1 MGELES
7 LFELKVELD
16 GVNQV
21 SVLEKSGSGHSEIV
35 WTFPLTGDDGPIIL
49 QEFYTTTKFVVVNW
63 NGWIRAF
70 DVQSREKIF
79 DRKMNGSVDSS
90 ALLSLDK
97 QSLYCVNRIDRDRQ
111 FSIFSLNNFKEEVS
125 YLLPKDT
132 YSSYL
137 QIRQDGAL
145 LMYFEDEGRALEDKK
160 WMHGYNVLYPE
171 TLHIDR
177 FEMQYPQSAQ
187 FGVKAPMTS
196 SSKNIGVMPYWGKV
210 EVNKDVAGNF
220 VFVYKLMIFDLNTFD
235 ILQVLPVRDYA
246 VTQLECY
253 ESECEEMAQ
262 LFSAGVLNDEY
273 NDALTTFCQDLNSIV
288 FDEMEDAFW
297 LCWRGG
303 IVRKVGFDGSL
314 SPLLVASSVP
324 GSTSMEPFE
333 HKMFHTSIYKIDR
346 DSIILEEHTTQYKM
360 PLHGVDLS
368 AKTTF
373 IPITLQKIEEDAA
386 VLTVSDEIEQQIKER
401 GKVIIAVD
409 DLTSEKGFQDA
420 LQQMIALTEDID
432 AIGCGDQLAFFIK
445 DSKGEGLDDSQF
457 FKAASKIEGT
467 AEKMKKIVENFANYP
482 GAARLYINEEETAL
496 CYAAYEL
503 ACSGP
508 AYIPIIFKYLSVI
521 DEDHDVFNTEKL
533 IPVLMETY
541 NNTEYQNAIESEL
554 RRVSN
559 GWWLEG
565 FGLEE

>member
-1 MGELES
+1 MGE
-7 LFELKVELD
+7 FEKIFDLKVELD
-16 GVNQV
+16 GINQI
-21 SVLEKSGSGHSEIV
+21 SVLKKSSSSGSEVV
-35 WTFPLTGDDGPIIL
+35 WTFPLVGDDEPIIL
-49 QEFYTTTKFVVVNW
+49 QEFYTASKFVIVNW
-63 NGWIRAF
+63 DGWIRAF

-187 FGVKAPMTS
+187 FGVKAPVIS

-220 VFVYKLMIFDLNTFD
+220 VFVYKIMIFDLDTFD
-235 ILQVLPVRDYA
+235 VLQVLPVRDYA

-262 LFSAGVLNDEY
+262 LFSAGVLNDDY

-297 LCWRGG
+297 LGWRGG
-303 IVRKVGFDGSL
+303 IVRKVGLDGRL
-314 SPLLVASSVP
+314 SPLLVAYSVP
-324 GSTSMEPFE
+324 NNATQGAFE
-333 HKMFHTSIYKIDR
+333 HKTFHTSINKIEADF
-346 DSIILEEHTTQYKM
+346 IILEEHNVLYKM
-360 PLHGVDLS
+360 PLQNVDLS
-368 AKTTF
+368 AKTAF
-373 IPITLQKIEEDAA
+373 IPIGLQKIEEDAA
-386 VLTVSDEIEQQIKER
+386 VLAVSDEIEQQIKER
-401 GKVIIAVD
+401 GKVVIAVD

-420 LQQMIALTEDID
+420 LQQMTELTKDID
-432 AIGCGDQLAFFIK
+432 AIGCGDQLAFFVK
-445 DSKGEGLDDSQF
+445 DNKGEALDDSQF
-457 FKAASKIEGT
+457 FKAATKIEGT
-467 AEKMKKIVENFANYP
+467 VEKMKAIIENFANYP
-482 GAARLYINEEETAL
+482 RAARLYINEEETAL
-496 CYAAYEL
+496 CYAVYEL

-508 AYIPIIFKYLSVI
+508 AYIPTIFKYLSVI
-521 DEDHDVFNTEKL
+521 DEDHDVFNTENL
-533 IPVLMETY
+533 IPFLMETY
-541 NNTEYQNAIESEL
+541 TNTEYQTTIESEL

-565 FGLEE
+565 MGLEE